1 MARVFVPIVF
11 KTIKATG
18 GYHPANT
25 TYKCSIGREVNDR
38 LVYKIQLLYNGKIQP
53 RTIPSFTVDEINPDN
68 SFSDS
73 GSSQDL
79 TNIMKA
85 LKEVQDTYASLPDS
99 VKRNAT
105 DIDITEN
112 D

>member
-53 RTIPSFTVDEINPDN
+53 RTIPSFTVDDTNSEN
-68 SFSDS
+68 SFSQIGD
-73 GSSQDL
+73 SQDL
-79 TNIMKA
+79 TNIMEA
-85 LKEVQDTYASLPDS
+85 LKDVQDTYARLPDS
-99 VKRNAT
+99 VKRSAT

-112 D
+112 N